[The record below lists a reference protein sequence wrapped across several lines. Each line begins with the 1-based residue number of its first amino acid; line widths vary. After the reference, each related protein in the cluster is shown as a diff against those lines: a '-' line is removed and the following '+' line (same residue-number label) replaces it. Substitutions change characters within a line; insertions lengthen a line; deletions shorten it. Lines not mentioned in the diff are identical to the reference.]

1 MKEDA
6 QKKISEVQSVCK
18 MATPMVFF
26 FKFDSQSFSKSQLMN
41 NLINEKQN
49 IFFHRDCT
57 GGGESRVLMDGVVEI
72 AWFCPSGKPC
82 DTLSQCVAFCNLHG
96 DAGDNSKQLQILTKI
111 LEDLSKQSG
120 IRVDEECDGDCW
132 NGKGAAQKMIGLI
145 DQKKLT
151 EIKESFLPHQGELW
165 HRWCEKNKELHR
177 SQQNEMDIQIKQNE
191 LKKIRVLQNALEVSD
206 FMKLFIEEMHSNP
219 SDQKRYFLKWL
230 TILFDEFTS
239 NDLSALH
246 EKYFKKWSEA
256 KAVQQ
261 GGNEHVEL
269 DQLSKEIQAAS
280 FGLEHIMREMG
291 QIYESCKSLNKSK
304 DGLPSNFSSLPSLA
318 ADIMISGF
326 PLELMDGDA
335 AHIPVLWV
343 TAVIQDLIQKLENKR
358 VFVLSVL
365 GVQSSGKSTMLNA
378 MFGLQFAVS
387 AGRCTRGA
395 FMQLVKVSEELK
407 EKEQLK
413 FDYILVVDT
422 EGLHALELSASFR
435 NTLEISTYRRLETE
449 YSKWSWGLRRTLLD
463 VENKLH
469 NQIENEQ
476 INKFEEI
483 DVEENLKE
491 KSDEVKELM
500 SNFFETDQDKDI
512 LIQWKESFTIKIKEL
527 QESIVRETTRKLNDI
542 LQRQEMKKRIDA
554 QRTRNKN
561 ILFERSKE
569 LAVQLKDK
577 ANDETILKKEFDSFW
592 TDCVKKIRAETPQI
606 KEIDVLEDV
615 KQLLSNDSV
624 GGTSERRDIFSV
636 QKFSDYV
643 QSRKSTSELNS
654 EVEIQI
660 RNLVDEIYQDAIK
673 MISSFNIAK
682 KGYDKFYIQDL
693 SEHIKSKV
701 TNCEDLVFSREFCS
715 DLLMSICKRE
725 NQQIAN
731 QQKKFKEANDPVFY
745 FEKKREN
752 YYSIFQNY
760 LHGATSAAIFGEII
774 CQKMKGPVQKSVYS
788 DTSRDL
794 TNEIQSSCESING
807 NRCKLEMHI
816 LKALAEQ
823 ENFNKYI
830 DYLFRPRDH
839 ARSFIREEISQYIKD
854 NFEKSVRRRMEHNME
869 LMQDKIMKAAHRAT
883 LVNTSGDV
891 QKWLNDFTIALSD
904 VLTFSVK
911 DLQGVSHE
919 GVDDLQLLE
928 DVISRLLKS
937 EAIEILHQLSTE
949 TFPENLESKDRPEEI
964 LIDHLCCCCWVQCPF
979 CGATCTNT
987 VENHSGDHNVLLHRV
1002 NGLTGC
1008 SYDEN
1013 EQLSTDFCTTLVKSY
1028 KKFYTGQWIS
1038 CKEYR
1043 KAGNVY
1049 AEWSITP
1056 DTSNLAYWKWFVSR
1070 FHRNLENHFE
1080 KTFNR
1085 WDQISEGWGEFT
1097 KEQALES
1104 LEEYM

>member
-1 MKEDA
+1 
-6 QKKISEVQSVCK
+6 
-18 MATPMVFF
+18 
-26 FKFDSQSFSKSQLMN
+26 
-41 NLINEKQN
+41 
-49 IFFHRDCT
+49 
-57 GGGESRVLMDGVVEI
+57 
-72 AWFCPSGKPC
+72 
-82 DTLSQCVAFCNLHG
+82 
-96 DAGDNSKQLQILTKI
+96 
-111 LEDLSKQSG
+111 
-120 IRVDEECDGDCW
+120 
-132 NGKGAAQKMIGLI
+132 
-145 DQKKLT
+145 
-151 EIKESFLPHQGELW
+151 
-165 HRWCEKNKELHR
+165 
-177 SQQNEMDIQIKQNE
+177 
-191 LKKIRVLQNALEVSD
+191 
-206 FMKLFIEEMHSNP
+206 
-219 SDQKRYFLKWL
+219 
-230 TILFDEFTS
+230 
-239 NDLSALH
+239 
-246 EKYFKKWSEA
+246 
-256 KAVQQ
+256 
-261 GGNEHVEL
+261 
-269 DQLSKEIQAAS
+269 
-280 FGLEHIMREMG
+280 MREMG

-343 TAVIQDLIQKLENKR
+343 TAVIQELIQKLENKR

-422 EGLHALELSASFR
+422 EGLHALELSARSTRHRDNEIATFVVGLGNLTLINIFGESPAELQETLQIVVQAFMRMKQVRLKPSCMFVHQNVSDITARERTMDGRRKLLDTLDKMTRLAAKDEAYEAKCFNDVITFDIQNDVKYFAQLWEGSPPMAPPNPEYCDNIQELKRMIFSHASKSDGLELRNFKKLVKDLWEGLLNERFVFSFR

-512 LIQWKESFTIKIKEL
+512 LIQWKESFTIKINEL
-527 QESIVRETTRKLNDI
+527 QESIVREKTRKLNDI

-554 QRTRNKN
+554 QRTRNEN

-643 QSRKSTSELNS
+643 QSRKSTFELNS
-654 EVEIQI
+654 EVELQI

-682 KGYDKFYIQDL
+682 KGYDKIYIQDL
-693 SEHIKSKV
+693 SEHIKSKM
-701 TNCEDLVFSREFCS
+701 TNCEDFVFSREFCS

-725 NQQIAN
+725 NQQITN

-752 YYSIFQNY
+752 YYSVFQNY

-816 LKALAEQ
+816 LKTLAEQ

-949 TFPENLESKDRPEEI
+949 TFPENLEPKDRPDEI